1 DLLSPLF
8 SSFLTRDLFG
18 PVQKFKFKGFDYI
31 KDRGYAFE
39 QKLNENTGGV
49 LNKPLADY
57 KHAEEKAVIPSLFFN
72 AVITRDG
79 RKMIMATRPVRFLM

>member
-1 DLLSPLF
+1 MLGAAYFRELYFEKSKGKNINLQDPQYTANIGKDLLSPLF

-39 QKLNENTGGV
+39 QK
-49 LNKPLADY
+49 
-57 KHAEEKAVIPSLFFN
+57 
-72 AVITRDG
+72 
-79 RKMIMATRPVRFLM
+79 